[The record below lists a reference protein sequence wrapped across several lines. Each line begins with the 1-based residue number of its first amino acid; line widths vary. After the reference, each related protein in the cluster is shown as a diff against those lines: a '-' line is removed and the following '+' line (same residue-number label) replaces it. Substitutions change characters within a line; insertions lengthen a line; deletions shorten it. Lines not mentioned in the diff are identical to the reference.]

1 MSSKKKENATGM
13 GESQRREN
21 TMKRLWLNTIQKIE
35 DEPWDKYVEEADEWL
50 LKFCV
55 VIMIAGAFYFGGV
68 IFKMWM
74 EGKL

>member
-1 MSSKKKENATGM
+1 
-13 GESQRREN
+13 
-21 TMKRLWLNTIQKIE
+21 MKRLWLNTIQKIE